1 MSCVPL
7 LLAVGERLYCP
18 YECIRSA
25 EAAGLGNNR
34 IRPWTDQGAYRDP
47 DLHLSMEPDPRR
59 PEPPRHPDR
68 RGPTGQDQPFETLV
82 LRETGD
88 HIGQR
93 AEDRFAGSAPLLDG
107 VNDGA
112 RPSRERI
119 LCRSNS
125 PFQRASPSCL
135 DRNTHLPVLP
145 DQPPHL
151 LPRDAAQ
158 TPDNYE
164 YRADRDSLRTL
175 ISHARPG
182 VDAPQRE
189 REPGRTGPEHP
200 GGVGHGPYQRLEVR
214 VTLRIGDDAFA
225 PLQSPADAPTV
236 SEVLDAQHVDGRARV
251 SEQARDVGHLNWSVG
266 IIRHLGLVN
275 ADTVDTLDSTEGST
289 PGGRKCRRDDGALAT
304 RTTQGCG
311 ELCSDVPTQSRVQL
325 LVDDTRLTDPAR
337 RFENTLRGK
346 ARGHGARVGIER
358 HRVELFGEY
367 L

>member
-68 RGPTGQDQPFETLV
+68 RGPTGQDQPFETLFF
-82 LRETGD
+82 RETGD

-151 LPRDAAQ
+151 LP
-158 TPDNYE
+158 
-164 YRADRDSLRTL
+164 
-175 ISHARPG
+175 
-182 VDAPQRE
+182 

-251 SEQARDVGHLNWSVG
+251 SEQARDVGHLNGSVG